1 MWLNGA
7 ADYVYQKWPR
17 TAPRPTR
24 ASRASLLF
32 TERWSPFPLPWNLGC
47 ACDCSDSLSTAKTLR
62 LARLSYERYGYC
74 LAFSEP
80 KPLQPSHHVVRKPQ
94 TTWRGQTRQ
103 CPG

>member
-17 TAPRPTR
+17 TAPHPAR
-24 ASRASLLF
+24 ALRASLLF

-74 LAFSEP
+74 LALF
-80 KPLQPSHHVVRKPQ
+80 QNPSPCSPA
-94 TTWRGQTRQ
+94 TTW
-103 CPG
+103 